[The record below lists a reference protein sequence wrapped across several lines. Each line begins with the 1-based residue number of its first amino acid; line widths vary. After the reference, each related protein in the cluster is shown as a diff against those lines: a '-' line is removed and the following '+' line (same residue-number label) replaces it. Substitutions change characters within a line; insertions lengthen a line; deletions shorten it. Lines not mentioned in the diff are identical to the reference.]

1 MTAFENVARL
11 MSLARGLLALVG
23 FATVLTIAWPAAR
36 ETLLQQV
43 ATLAVAAEPAGL
55 PTVMARPA
63 PTVEPDWAIATLAA
77 AFAPEPPVAP
87 EPRLEPT
94 QPTVLEQ
101 SPEQRALAAFIARR
115 YRVAEEASQLF
126 VRSAYVAGSELAV
139 DPLLILA
146 IMAIES
152 GFNPVAQSSMGA
164 VGLMQV
170 IPRFHSEKLEDH
182 GGQQALLDPEIN
194 IRVGTQVL
202 HEYMRRYGDMQPA
215 LQKYAGA
222 FDEPNAHYTNKV
234 LAEQALLKRVQARTR
249 REA

>member
-1 MTAFENVARL
+1 MTPLKTAASRTISVT
-11 MSLARGLLALVG
+11 RGLLALVG
-23 FATVLTIAWPAAR
+23 LITLLSVAWPSSR
-36 ETLLQQV
+36 DTLLQHI
-43 ATLAVAAEPAGL
+43 ATLAVAAESATMPA
-55 PTVMARPA
+55 AAA
-63 PTVEPDWAIATLAA
+63 PAA
-77 AFAPEPPVAP
+77 AFEVDAAAAAPDEPGQL
-87 EPRLEPT
+87 ESPR
-94 QPTVLEQ
+94 
-101 SPEQRALAAFIARR
+101 EQRALATFIARR

-126 VRSAYVAGSELAV
+126 VRSAYDAGSELAV

-152 GFNPVAQSSMGA
+152 SFNPVAQSSMGA

-170 IPRFHSEKLEDH
+170 IPRFHPEKLEDH
-182 GGQQALLDPEIN
+182 GGQQALLDPAIN

-202 HEYMRRYGDMQPA
+202 HEYMRRYGNMQPA

-234 LAEQALLKRVQARTR
+234 LAEKALLKRVQARTR

>member
-1 MTAFENVARL
+1 MTAFNTCASRTI
-11 MSLARGLLALVG
+11 SATRALLALVG
-23 FATVLTIAWPAAR
+23 LITLLSVAWPMSR
-36 ETLLQQV
+36 DTLLQHV
-43 ATLAVAAEPAGL
+43 ATLAVAAESAMMP
-55 PTVMARPA
+55 
-63 PTVEPDWAIATLAA
+63 AA
-77 AFAPEPPVAP
+77 AAPAAVFEVDAA
-87 EPRLEPT
+87 LESP
-94 QPTVLEQ
+94 
-101 SPEQRALAAFIARR
+101 PEQRALATFIARR

-126 VRSAYVAGSELAV
+126 VRSAYDAGSELAV

-152 GFNPVAQSSMGA
+152 SFNPVAQSSMGA

-170 IPRFHSEKLEDH
+170 IPRFHPEKLEDH
-182 GGQQALLDPEIN
+182 GGHQALLDPAIN

-222 FDEPNAHYTNKV
+222 FDEPNARYTNKV
-234 LAEQALLKRVQARTR
+234 LAEKALLKRVQAGTR